1 MILIITGIIL
11 ILAGL
16 VLWLILVNE
25 DTRNKAC
32 IFIKKAKKAV
42 YKTVKPIC
50 EVFINIKNFFGERF
64 LRRLPFSRP
73 NRKESENAQAGK
85 NF

>member
-1 MILIITGIIL
+1 MIFIITCIIL

-42 YKTVKPIC
+42 YKTVKPVC
-50 EVFINIKNFFGERF
+50 EVFMKITNRFGKIF
-64 LRRLPFSRP
+64 
-73 NRKESENAQAGK
+73 KMAGK
-85 NF
+85 

>member
-1 MILIITGIIL
+1 MILIITGMFLIL
-11 ILAGL
+11 IGC
-16 VLWLILVNE
+16 VLWYFLVKE
-25 DTRNKAC
+25 DTKDKIC
-32 IFIKKAKKAV
+32 IFIKKAKDAVQKA
-42 YKTVKPIC
+42 VKPIC
-50 EVFINIKNFFGERF
+50 EIFINIKNFFGERF

>member
-11 ILAGL
+11 ILAGH
-16 VLWLILVNE
+16 VLWYFLVNE
-25 DTRNKAC
+25 DTRDNKC
-32 IFIKKAKKAV
+32 IFIKKAKDAVQKAV
-42 YKTVKPIC
+42 KPVC

>member
-11 ILAGL
+11 ILAGH
-16 VLWLILVNE
+16 VLWYFLVNE
-25 DTRNKAC
+25 DTRDNKC
-32 IFIKKAKKAV
+32 I
-42 YKTVKPIC
+42 
-50 EVFINIKNFFGERF
+50 FFGERF

>member
-1 MILIITGIIL
+1 MFLILIGCVI
-11 ILAGL
+11 
-16 VLWLILVNE
+16 WYFLVNE
-25 DTRNKAC
+25 DTRDNKC
-32 IFIKKAKKAV
+32 IFIKKAKNAVKKA
-42 YKTVKPIC
+42 VKPIC

-64 LRRLPFSRP
+64 LRRLSFSRP

>member
-1 MILIITGIIL
+1 MILIITGMFLIL
-11 ILAGL
+11 IGC
-16 VLWLILVNE
+16 VLWYFLVNE
-25 DTRNKAC
+25 DTSNKTG
-32 IFIKKAKKAV
+32 IVIKKAKDAVKKA
-42 YKTVKPIC
+42 VKPIC

-64 LRRLPFSRP
+64 LRRLSFSRP